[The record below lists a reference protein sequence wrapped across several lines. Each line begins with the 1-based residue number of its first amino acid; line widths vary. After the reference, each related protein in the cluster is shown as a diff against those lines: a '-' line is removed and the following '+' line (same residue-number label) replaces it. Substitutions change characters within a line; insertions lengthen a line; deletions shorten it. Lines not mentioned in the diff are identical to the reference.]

1 MPNLI
6 STDQN
11 AYVTN
16 RFISEGG
23 RLISD
28 ILEMTDILKMK
39 VFLLAIDTEK
49 TFDSVDQYFFT
60 CYSRNIWL

>member
-39 VFLLAIDTEK
+39 GFLLAIDTEK
-49 TFDSVDQYFFT
+49 TFDSVDQYLFT